1 VRLCPPVVVF
11 LPAFDQFGHFRL
23 TSPYCVAERQRQFL
37 RGKCCV
43 HDFDSFRAGQRDSGV
58 SETTLEELRTAY
70 PVARH
75 PLVRT
80 HPDTGGEMLYVNPNF
95 GRYIEAA
102 EGVPMEERESEA
114 LLQTLYAQSNFPEF
128 QCFFPYRPDSLCFW
142 VRFPGSPPMIFF
154 FLPKL

>member
-1 VRLCPPVVVF
+1 MPLKSASPIAGGASGWHSDVTWRKTPSLGSILYCEVA
-11 LPAFDQFGHFRL
+11 PAFGGSTGFVDCYASWQGL
-23 TSPYCVAERQRQFL
+23 TERQRQFL

-58 SETTLEELRTAY
+58 SEATLEELRTAY

-128 QCFFPYRPDSLCFW
+128 Q
-142 VRFPGSPPMIFF
+142 
-154 FLPKL
+154 